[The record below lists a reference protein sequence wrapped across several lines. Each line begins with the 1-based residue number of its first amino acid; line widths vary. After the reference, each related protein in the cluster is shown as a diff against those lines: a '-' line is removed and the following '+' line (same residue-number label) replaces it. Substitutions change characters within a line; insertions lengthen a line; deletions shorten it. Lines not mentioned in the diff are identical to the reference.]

1 MKDKNQAR
9 KPTAQ
14 EKKANFIKWYV
25 DDRKPFFED
34 LKGSIRPI
42 ILIPLCTIIAL
53 YTSICFIGDG
63 LYKYDERTYKAMER
77 AIEYAIVQGTGIDS
91 LPLQTKDLYL
101 DDLYTSSGPDAENF
115 IYFDEKASPDT
126 PRKMTTVDSHY
137 DIKTGQTILTCTVKD
152 GFFNAKVT
160 TKLNEQHQ
168 FVEWSRNF
176 PSFNLYKLHFWGVLG
191 TCTIAGGA
199 LLYLAIEGIRQLY
212 WKIKFKLFDTNWK
225 VKFKLFARFS
235 KKKSNESDTPVDN
248 PQIEAATIPGLPV
261 TGK

>member
-212 WKIKFKLFDTNWK
+212 WKIKFKLFATNWK

-235 KKKSNESDTPVDN
+235 KKESNESGTPVDN
-248 PQIEAATIPGLPV
+248 SQIEAATISGIPV